1 MTICTN
7 DSIYLEGSYQNSTG
21 VYVDTAVSSSG
32 CDSLIITYLFT
43 DTVLYGTTSASV
55 CNGDSL
61 LVGGSYQLTTG
72 TYYDTLISSAGCDS
86 ILQTNLTVDP
96 INYNIE
102 VLTICNL
109 DSAYLEGQYQ
119 TTSGSYYDTLVSAKG
134 CDSIIET
141 QLFMDSILY
150 GFDSIS
156 VCYGDSA
163 LIAGQYYDTS
173 GYYYDTT
180 VSNAGCDSITITTL
194 NVEPLLV
201 TNVTTSIC
209 NLDSIYLQGSYQS
222 NNGIYVDTLSSV
234 NACDSIVITNLS
246 VDSVLLANDTLSI
259 CYGDSALIGGSY
271 EDVSGTYS
279 DTLISNA
286 GCDSITFT
294 YLDVQP
300 LSYSL
305 DTIDICYG
313 DSIFLG
319 YGFQNTSGNY
329 LDILTSATGC
339 DSIREIHLNVRP
351 EITHIDSVTI
361 CTLDSIYLQGAFRN
375 ISGIYTDTLSSV
387 DGCDSILFTHLS
399 VESVLYGF
407 DTLHACYGDSALIF
421 GNYEHVSGNYYDTT
435 ISSAG
440 CDSITE
446 LNFIVDPQILTYD
459 TSVICYLDSSFLA
472 GAYQNTTGQYFRYI
486 TIFRWL

>member
-7 DSIYLEGSYQNSTG
+7 DSVYLEGSYQNSTG

-43 DTVLYGTTSASV
+43 DTVLYGATSASV

-61 LVGGSYQLTTG
+61 LVGGSYQLTGG

-96 INYNIE
+96 INYNVE

-201 TNVTTSIC
+201 TNVTTSVC
-209 NLDSIYLQGSYQS
+209 NLDSIYLSGKYQTNS
-222 NNGIYVDTLSSV
+222 GVYVDTLSSV
-234 NACDSIVITNLS
+234 NA
-246 VDSVLLANDTLSI
+246 
-259 CYGDSALIGGSY
+259 
-271 EDVSGTYS
+271 
-279 DTLISNA
+279 
-286 GCDSITFT
+286 
-294 YLDVQP
+294 
-300 LSYSL
+300 
-305 DTIDICYG
+305 
-313 DSIFLG
+313 
-319 YGFQNTSGNY
+319 
-329 LDILTSATGC
+329 
-339 DSIREIHLNVRP
+339 
-351 EITHIDSVTI
+351 
-361 CTLDSIYLQGAFRN
+361 
-375 ISGIYTDTLSSV
+375 
-387 DGCDSILFTHLS
+387 
-399 VESVLYGF
+399 
-407 DTLHACYGDSALIF
+407 
-421 GNYEHVSGNYYDTT
+421 
-435 ISSAG
+435 
-440 CDSITE
+440 
-446 LNFIVDPQILTYD
+446 
-459 TSVICYLDSSFLA
+459 
-472 GAYQNTTGQYFRYI
+472 
-486 TIFRWL
+486 W